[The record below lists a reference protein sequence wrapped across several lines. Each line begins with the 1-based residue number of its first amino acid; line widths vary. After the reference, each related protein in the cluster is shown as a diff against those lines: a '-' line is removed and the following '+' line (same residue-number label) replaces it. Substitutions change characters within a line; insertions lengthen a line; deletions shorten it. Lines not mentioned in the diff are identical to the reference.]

1 MGANAIEIILIN
13 LLNNAIDAA
22 FQLSTIEITWK
33 RAEQAGFSILCVKN
47 SGETMDEKT
56 KANLFKPFFTTK
68 KEGSGLGLFSIYKIV
83 YLSNGYIEFES
94 QKEQTQFCLY
104 IPCEEVS

>member
-1 MGANAIEIILIN
+1 MEEG
-13 LLNNAIDAA
+13 
-22 FQLSTIEITWK
+22 
-33 RAEQAGFSILCVKN
+33 RASGIFHLVCEN

-94 QKEQTQFCLY
+94 QEEQTKFCLY